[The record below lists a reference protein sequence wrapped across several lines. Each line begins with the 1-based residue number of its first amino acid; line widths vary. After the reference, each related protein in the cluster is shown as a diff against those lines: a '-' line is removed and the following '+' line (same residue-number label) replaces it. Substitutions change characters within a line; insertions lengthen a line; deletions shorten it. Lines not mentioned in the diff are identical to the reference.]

1 MVHKNMVRR
10 NIQSIQ
16 HARMNHAYCVG
27 LNPGWKKMRFQL
39 ALNKTFYPTH
49 QRLKQLQTKPCFLHP
64 CSPPLPPPPH
74 RFSTQ
79 AQSSQYQNW
88 KANKCS
94 IITVNEQGPPVISNF
109 LLPLILNSNLQFN
122 KTKIENCPPIGY
134 NLGSPLLR
142 ARSYNHYTMFIRCWR
157 EPWGFKY
164 PSIKSWNNPGKSSFL
179 WNCAGAVKSHTHHLE
194 QKPTIISFII
204 YKHYT
209 NTKLRHLA
217 RGRSEGK
224 LSNPWDSKNEILS
237 SSPFLISPD

>member
-1 MVHKNMVRR
+1 MLFAPVFP
-10 NIQSIQ
+10 
-16 HARMNHAYCVG
+16 A
-27 LNPGWKKMRFQL
+27 
-39 ALNKTFYPTH
+39 
-49 QRLKQLQTKPCFLHP
+49 
-64 CSPPLPPPPH
+64 PPPPPPPH

-142 ARSYNHYTMFIRCWR
+142 ARSYNHYTMFIRYWR

>member
-1 MVHKNMVRR
+1 
-10 NIQSIQ
+10 
-16 HARMNHAYCVG
+16 
-27 LNPGWKKMRFQL
+27 MRFQL

-64 CSPPLPPPPH
+64 CSPPLPPPPPH

-94 IITVNEQGPPVISNF
+94 IITVNEQGPPVISIF

-122 KTKIENCPPIGY
+122 KTKIENCLP
-134 NLGSPLLR
+134 
-142 ARSYNHYTMFIRCWR
+142 SYNHYTMFIRYWR

-179 WNCAGAVKSHTHHLE
+179 WNCAGVVKSHTHHLE
-194 QKPTIISFII
+194 QTLNYATSLAVG
-204 YKHYT
+204 
-209 NTKLRHLA
+209 LRGNFQTPGIAEMKSCPHL
-217 RGRSEGK
+217 
-224 LSNPWDSKNEILS
+224 LS
-237 SSPFLISPD
+237 SFHLIKTIKWKMKL